1 MSDSTRLLRSVEYLI
16 SKGYKIKLSVGDSA
30 SPHQPKPIYSLTFFN
45 GERVYILYTI
55 LDHSVEDM
63 LAIVK
68 ELCTW
73 EIMRTALE
81 LEPDD
86 LETVVCS
93 DCAGSGM
100 GYTPNS
106 SCRRCGGSGE
116 LPGEEA

>member
-1 MSDSTRLLRSVEYLI
+1 MNTVKLLRSVEYLI
-16 SKGYKIKLSVGDSA
+16 NKGYKIRLSVTDSA

-45 GERVYILYTI
+45 GERVYCLYTI
-55 LDHSVEDM
+55 LDHSIEDQ
-63 LAIVK
+63 LAVLK

-93 DCAGSGM
+93 ACAGSGM

-106 SCRRCGGSGE
+106 SCRSCGGLGE
-116 LPGEEA
+116 VPGEEEA